1 MDTLFERM
9 QECSICHREKS
20 CAELIGVSTPGK
32 PRLFTGPF
40 SADDRRELPGSY
52 TSAELYVCRECA
64 AKEGKKPTRLWILW
78 VVTLLLPCLVIFL
91 SVKTKLLQGS
101 AGLAPFMCFAL
112 VSVVC
117 AIILTVKSGIRFV
130 PGLTFLIMIA
140 FTPLSLIS
148 LLILRK
154 RINER
159 EQVITSL
166 SAHVPGALKKAEE
179 AKEKE
184 RQERS
189 RAREADMHAGQGKAA
204 PFPAPVKAA
213 PAEAAQAKG
222 GPGNTFYAFVVEGR
236 GFGRATSDMPVRM
249 ANDLKGDCASAAG
262 MRLEIV
268 SPGEWRGHVETEQHA
283 DMFTSSAGIKD
294 QIPGIRRYLE
304 KCGLPKNAIEA
315 GITELKTHS
324 LQRVNP
330 IGGVFVFGVPI
341 K

>member
-1 MDTLFERM
+1 MDTLFERK
-9 QECSICHREKS
+9 QECCLCHREEN
-20 CAELIGVSTPGK
+20 CAELLGVSTPGK

-40 SADDRRELPGSY
+40 SGADRHELTGSY

-78 VVTLLLPCLVIFL
+78 AVTLLLPYVVLFL
-91 SVKTKLLQGS
+91 SVKTKWLGRDG
-101 AGLAPFMCFAL
+101 GLAPFMIFEL

-130 PGLTFLIMIA
+130 PGLTLLVMIA
-140 FTPLSLIS
+140 FTPLSLIT

-166 SAHVPGALKKAEE
+166 SAHVPGTLKKAEE

-189 RAREADMHAGQGKAA
+189 RVREAEMTAGQSKAA
-204 PFPAPVKAA
+204 PLYAPVKAA
-213 PAEAAQAKG
+213 PDKG

-236 GFGRATSDMPVRM
+236 GFGRATPDMPVRM

-294 QIPGIRRYLE
+294 QIPGISDYL
-304 KCGLPKNAIEA
+304 KKRGLSRNAIDA
-315 GITELKTHS
+315 GIAELQTHS

-330 IGGVFVFGVPI
+330 FGGVFVFGVPI